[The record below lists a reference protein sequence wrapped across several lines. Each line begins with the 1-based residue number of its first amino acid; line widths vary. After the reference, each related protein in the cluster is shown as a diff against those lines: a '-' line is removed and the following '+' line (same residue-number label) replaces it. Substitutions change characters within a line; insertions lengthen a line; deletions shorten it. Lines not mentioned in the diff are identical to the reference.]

1 MKKIL
6 VAVVALL
13 NCCALAFAQ
22 KVDVMKSDFSA
33 LEPFTITYNA
43 GGGPQGGALPSP
55 WGTNLWNAGS
65 KAETGVADEPTTKMR
80 ALYMTNT
87 EGTPAVQMFTLKP
100 LQLKANQNYLASFI
114 YMTEGDATGRFEV
127 RFEGEGADKMDRV
140 GENLDR
146 IGIWKER
153 VVPFTTPASGL
164 AGFQFSTGAVGKKIY
179 LREFHLREGPKA
191 WKPQPEELGAP
202 GARIDEKQIKQVFY
216 VNPSH
221 AQSRRQQQRQ
231 SQRAAEKRSPP
242 RWRRPRVLSRP
253 ESPPRS
259 NWRRVFIARAAFNS
273 TRKNRRQGG
282 RYTACIAGSAA
293 GKVVLSGADAAGW
306 ERRRGRW
313 LMPKSASTSIRG
325 TITGA
330 RRTRCI
336 TSPTTRLR
344 SAARC
349 WFSTASVCSRH

>member
-179 LREFHLREGPKA
+179 IREFHLREGPKA
-191 WKPQPEELGAP
+191 WKPQPEELARP
-202 GARIDEKQIKQVFY
+202 GTHRCETDYAKSSTLIHRTAKGRDKQLA
-216 VNPSH
+216 S
-221 AQSRRQQQRQ
+221 SE
-231 SQRAAEKRSPP
+231 RAAKTFAAGPLENATSTLKAGITDLKSELGSPGC
-242 RWRRPRVLSRP
+242 LSLKG
-253 ESPPRS
+253 
-259 NWRRVFIARAAFNS
+259 FGCS
-273 TRKNRRQGG
+273 TRRKVGG
-282 RYTACIAGSAA
+282 KAVDTLFVIAGSAP
-293 GKVVLSGADAAGW
+293 G
-306 ERRRGRW
+306 
-313 LMPKSASTSIRG
+313 
-325 TITGA
+325 
-330 RRTRCI
+330 
-336 TSPTTRLR
+336 
-344 SAARC
+344 
-349 WFSTASVCSRH
+349 